1 MVQIREKAA
10 EEACLALVRNKT
22 LVTEDK
28 IERVKDVITTPCW
41 EAGMELTQSQKLE
54 LCESAGL
61 ELGVVF
67 RARTRTVTR
76 TMTASDENASYSALV
91 DSSGF

>member
-28 IERVKDVITTPCW
+28 IERVKDVITMPCW

-54 LCESAGL
+54 LCELAGL
-61 ELGVVF
+61 EHGVVF
-67 RARTRTVTR
+67 RTRSRTVTK